1 MATKYLLNQNSAL
14 CVHVKNRVNGKD
26 KNNFSIQKALIK
38 TSCWDFVMK
47 SWKERSVKFLAM
59 KKEKNWKMLSSNQS
73 FSIAALP
80 NIDSFEFF
88 QSFSVSVSS
97 WFYFSCK
104 NARLVQ
110 PRKQRRI
117 SQFPS
122 HFMPGVWYCVIN
134 YSVFPCQVLLTLPW
148 QFKVNL
154 VLRNLPSLFA
164 AIRSVQIQSRPWNEG
179 FSESDSLCHP
189 LT

>member
-1 MATKYLLNQNSAL
+1 MSWNRERNVVLSFKPWKKKKIENCCHRIKVFQLQRFLTSTALNLVSL
-14 CVHVKNRVNGKD
+14 
-26 KNNFSIQKALIK
+26 
-38 TSCWDFVMK
+38 
-47 SWKERSVKFLAM
+47 
-59 KKEKNWKMLSSNQS
+59 
-73 FSIAALP
+73 
-80 NIDSFEFF
+80 F
-88 QSFSVSVSS
+88 QSLSS

-110 PRKQRRI
+110 PRKRRRI